1 MSSEWIERAAVA
13 GAVIIIALLVARLAD
28 RAIARRLQLSPETL
42 TRYRVLRRSL
52 VAVIVG
58 VGVLSALLV
67 IPSIRAVAGSL
78 LASSAIIALVI
89 GLAAQTTLSNFVAG
103 ILIAFLQPLRIGDSV
118 TVSGAAGTVEEIG
131 LTFTLIRAGDGARY
145 FVPNAKLASDTIRNA
160 TIAGAEHLAAVRV
173 SVPLSADL
181 DRVLALL
188 VDVARQAPE
197 TVPRH
202 EPTATVTELESTA
215 AVVTVEAWAGSAG
228 AASSLSARVRR
239 EAVARLRA
247 EGVYA

>member
-1 MSSEWIERAAVA
+1 VNSEWLQRAVA
-13 GAVIIIALLVARLAD
+13 AGVVIVIALVLARLAD
-28 RAIARRLQLSPETL
+28 RAFARRLARTPETL
-42 TRYRVLRRSL
+42 TRYRVLRRSI

-67 IPSIRAVAGSL
+67 IPEVRAVAGSL
-78 LASSAIIALVI
+78 LASSAIIALVV

-118 TVSGAAGTVEEIG
+118 AVAGASGTVEEVG
-131 LTFTLIRAGDGARY
+131 LTFTVIRAVDGARF
-145 FVPNAKLASDTIRNA
+145 FVPNTKLASDTIRNA
-160 TIAGAEHLAAVRV
+160 TIASSEHLAAVRV

-197 TVPRH
+197 AVPKR
-202 EPTATVTELESTA
+202 EPTATVTDLKAIS
-215 AVVTVEAWAGSAG
+215 AVITVEAWAGSAG
-228 AASSLSARVRR
+228 RAADLAARIRR
-239 EAVARLRA
+239 EAVERLRG
-247 EGVYA
+247 EGVYE

>member
-1 MSSEWIERAAVA
+1 VDSQWVQRAVVAGVVLAVA
-13 GAVIIIALLVARLAD
+13 LLAARLVD
-28 RAIARRLQLSPETL
+28 RAISRRLELSPETL

-67 IPSIRAVAGSL
+67 IPEVRAVAGTL
-78 LASSAIIALVI
+78 LASSAVIALVV

-103 ILIAFLQPLRIGDSV
+103 ILIAFLQPLRIGDSISV
-118 TVSGAAGTVEEIG
+118 AGAGGTVEEVG
-131 LTFTLIRAGDGARY
+131 LTYTVIRAADGAR
-145 FVPNAKLASDTIRNA
+145 FFIPNTKLASDTIRNA
-160 TIAGAEHLAAVRV
+160 TIASAEHLAAVRV

-181 DRVLALL
+181 DRVLGVL

-197 TVPRH
+197 VMPKK
-202 EPTATVTELESTA
+202 EPTATITDLEATV
-215 AVVTVEAWAGSAG
+215 AVVTVEAWAGSADG
-228 AASSLSARVRR
+228 AGSLAARLRR
-239 EAVARLRA
+239 EAVERLRA